1 MRGGR
6 RGSRTL
12 VGVAALALTLAL
24 VACGDD
30 DDGSSGSSAA
40 AGSERAEGGEI
51 TWLIEQP
58 WGGVYNDY
66 RTEGSSYYL
75 RQVLAGIV
83 PLAGDYSPD
92 GEWTWNT
99 NLFTEAPSIVTE
111 SPQTMEFPIS
121 PDAVWSDGEPID
133 VDDFLL
139 AWFHNSGRD
148 DQCIGCEPA
157 DTTGWELVETIEG
170 GDDGKTVTI
179 TLREGTADA
188 EWFAHFG
195 PSHFP
200 AHVAEAEG
208 FDWRTPEGMGQASE
222 HFVTTAPTWSAGPY
236 RFESI
241 VPDERAILVPNPRW
255 YGEVRPTL
263 DRIVLEVIPN
273 AGDYAL
279 AVQNGELDGGA
290 PLAFNTDV
298 LAELEQDG
306 SVQTSV
312 GFGGSTFDHLELNSA
327 SPALSDL
334 ALRRAVLTAFDTQQV
349 RQRSFGDVEPTLRT
363 NIFFEAADLRHED
376 VVTETGF
383 GSGDLDAARAIL
395 VGAGY
400 TGAEPGGSLA
410 RDGADVPDLQFTH
423 GPSKATFAEVV
434 QAQLAELGITVA
446 LVPVAPSE
454 FLATLSGGS
463 FDLAAFSLGGGPL
476 VVGAPGQ
483 LFRSDSPI
491 NFTGIDDPEIDTLID
506 EIRTVVDLDA
516 VTPVANEIAA
526 LALDHATLLPLW
538 DNPAYSFVRDGYV
551 NVRDNRYSS
560 VRALYNLEAWGLAA
574 DG

>member
-6 RGSRTL
+6 RGSLTL
-12 VGVAALALTLAL
+12 AGFVLVALALTL

-30 DDGSSGSSAA
+30 DDDGGTGSAD
-40 AGSERAEGGEI
+40 GGEI

-83 PLAGDYSPD
+83 PLAGDHAPD

-99 NLFTEAPSIVTE
+99 NLFTEAPTVTAE
-111 SPQTMEFPIS
+111 SPQTMVFPIS
-121 PDAVWSDGEPID
+121 PDAVWSDGEAID
-133 VDDFLL
+133 VDDFLF
-139 AWFHNSGRD
+139 AWFHNSGRE
-148 DQCIGCEPA
+148 DQCTGCEPA
-157 DTTGWELVETIEG
+157 DTTGWELVDTIEA

-179 TLREGTADA
+179 TLREGAADA

-200 AHVAEAEG
+200 AHVVEAEG
-208 FDWRTPEGMGQASE
+208 IDWRTPEGMGQASE
-222 HFVTTAPTWSAGPY
+222 FFVSAEPTWSGGPY
-236 RFESI
+236 LIESI
-241 VPDERAILVPNPRW
+241 VPDERVILVTNPEW
-255 YGEVRPTL
+255 YGDVQPSL
-263 DRIVLEVIPN
+263 DRIILEVIPN
-273 AGDYAL
+273 AGDYAI

-306 SVQTSV
+306 SVQTTL
-312 GFGGSTFDHLELNSA
+312 GFGGGTFDHLELNSA

-334 ALRRAVLTAFDTQQV
+334 ALRRALLTAFDAEQV
-349 RQRSFGDVEPTLRT
+349 RQRSFGDIEPTMRT
-363 NIFFEAADLRHED
+363 NIFFEAADPRHED

-383 GSGDLDAARAIL
+383 GSGDLEAARAIL
-395 VGAGY
+395 AGAGY

-410 RDGADVPDLQFTH
+410 KDGVDVPDLQFTH

-446 LVPVAPSE
+446 VVPVVPSE

-463 FDLAAFSLGGGPL
+463 FDLAAFSFGGGPL

-483 LFRSDSPI
+483 LFRSDSPV
-491 NFTGIDDPEIDTLID
+491 NFTGIDDPEIDALID
-506 EIRTVVDLDA
+506 EIQTLVDLDD
-516 VTPVANEIAA
+516 VTRAANEIAA

-560 VRALYNLEAWGLAA
+560 YRALYDLEAWGLAA